1 MRGSGMNLVNLY
13 IMNTTRI
20 AKVIMPFALLLIISM
35 PSCYYDNTEETYPG
49 GVPCDTSAVTWT
61 LDIQP
66 MVNGHCSGCHNGTQ
80 QFDISTYA
88 SVKAIVID
96 GRMMQAMSMMQGMP
110 KKMPPG
116 YSLPDCTLLKT
127 QLWIDQGA
135 LEN

>member
-1 MRGSGMNLVNLY
+1 MSTWHQFCDSRAMNAS
-13 IMNTTRI
+13 RI
-20 AKVIMPFALLLIISM
+20 LKAITPFALLLIVSL
-35 PSCYYDNTEETYPG
+35 PSCYYDNIEETYPG
-49 GVPCDTSAVTWT
+49 GVPCDEAAVSWT

-66 MVNGHCSGCHNGTQ
+66 MVNVHCSGCHNGTQ
-80 QFDISTYA
+80 EFDLSTYT

-96 GRMMQAMSMMQGMP
+96 GRMMQVMTMMQGMP
-110 KKMPPG
+110 MKMPPG